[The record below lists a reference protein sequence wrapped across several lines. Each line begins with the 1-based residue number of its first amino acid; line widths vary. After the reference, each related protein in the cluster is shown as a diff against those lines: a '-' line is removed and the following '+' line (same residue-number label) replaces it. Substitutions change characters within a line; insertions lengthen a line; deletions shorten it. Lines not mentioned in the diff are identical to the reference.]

1 MLRVLKCKNFKHPQ
15 LLSSSIVYYYVTG
28 FSTVV
33 APLYI
38 NEISPVNLRGGL
50 GTLNQ
55 LGITSGILIS
65 QTLGLTVVF
74 GNVKFYHLLFG
85 K

>member
-1 MLRVLKCKNFKHPQ
+1 M
-15 LLSSSIVYYYVTG
+15 VYYYVTG

-85 K
+85 KCISVMYKSHTCTAV